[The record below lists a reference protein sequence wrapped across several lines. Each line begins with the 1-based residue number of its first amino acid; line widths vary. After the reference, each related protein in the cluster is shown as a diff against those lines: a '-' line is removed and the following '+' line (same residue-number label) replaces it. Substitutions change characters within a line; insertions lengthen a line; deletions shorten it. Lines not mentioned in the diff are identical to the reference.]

1 MKKFIILSFLCLL
14 MSNSIEAAHHE
25 SAKDEKIIFILD
37 MEVIE
42 GKEKSVDSLI
52 SRLVKNVKSTE
63 PGTII
68 YQYFKSV
75 DNKISL
81 YEVYNNNEDALYHV
95 TSFLNGK
102 LRSEFESTFLV
113 KSFQVLGNS
122 SEKLKEAMT
131 VYTEDHR
138 FISNGFKR

>member
-113 KSFQVLGNS
+113 KNFQVLGNS

>member
-1 MKKFIILSFLCLL
+1 MRKFIILSFLCLF

-25 SAKDEKIIFILD
+25 STNDEKIIFILD
-37 MEVIE
+37 MEVIK
-42 GKEKSVDSLI
+42 GKENSVDNLI

-63 PGTII
+63 PGTMV
-68 YQYFKSV
+68 YQYFKSEE
-75 DNKISL
+75 NKISL

-95 TSFLNGK
+95 ISFLNGK
-102 LRSEFESTFLV
+102 LRSEFESTFMV

-138 FISNGFKR
+138 IISNGFKR

>member
-1 MKKFIILSFLCLL
+1 MKKFIILSFLCLF

-25 SAKDEKIIFILD
+25 STKDEKIIFILD

>member
-1 MKKFIILSFLCLL
+1 

>member
-14 MSNSIEAAHHE
+14 MSNSIEAAYHE

>member
-1 MKKFIILSFLCLL
+1 

-25 SAKDEKIIFILD
+25 STNDEKIIFILD
-37 MEVIE
+37 MEVIK
-42 GKEKSVDSLI
+42 GKENSVDNLI

-63 PGTII
+63 PGTMV
-68 YQYFKSV
+68 YQYFKSEE
-75 DNKISL
+75 NKISL

-95 TSFLNGK
+95 ISFLNGK
-102 LRSEFESTFLV
+102 LRSEFESTFMV

-138 FISNGFKR
+138 IISNGFKR

>member
-1 MKKFIILSFLCLL
+1 MRKFIILSFLCLF
-14 MSNSIEAAHHE
+14 MSNSTEAAHHE
-25 SAKDEKIIFILD
+25 SINDEKIIFILD
-37 MEVIE
+37 MEVIK
-42 GKEKSVDSLI
+42 GKENNVDSLI
-52 SRLVKNVKSTE
+52 DKLVKNVKSTE
-63 PGTII
+63 PGTIV
-68 YQYFKSV
+68 YKYFKSQ

-95 TSFLNGK
+95 ISFLNGN

-138 FISNGFKR
+138 VIFNGFKR

>member
-1 MKKFIILSFLCLL
+1 MKKFIILSFLCLF
-14 MSNSIEAAHHE
+14 MSNSTEAAHHE

-37 MEVIE
+37 MEVIK
-42 GKEKSVDSLI
+42 GKENNVDSLI
-52 SRLVKNVKSTE
+52 NRLVINVKSTE

-68 YQYFKSV
+68 YQYFKSQ

-95 TSFLNGK
+95 ISFLNGK

-113 KSFQVLGNS
+113 NSFQVLGNS

-138 FISNGFKR
+138 IISNGFKR